1 MKKIFPLLIL
11 IICISFAIRYTMH
24 GVREEKDSFY
34 LMGSGK
40 KIITEMQETLREK
53 KETEEIQKTSSENE
67 ETLDIIIKNLLA
79 QIDANLVEGCLG
91 LWNGYSQEIRLMYK
105 MKSNKGNTNYY
116 MTEIGLDGSVRGY
129 INEATK
135 DVYERFKQISIKMS

>member
-1 MKKIFPLLIL
+1 
-11 IICISFAIRYTMH
+11 MH

>member
-1 MKKIFPLLIL
+1 MKKIFALLIL

-53 KETEEIQKTSSENE
+53 KETEEI
-67 ETLDIIIKNLLA
+67 
-79 QIDANLVEGCLG
+79 
-91 LWNGYSQEIRLMYK
+91 
-105 MKSNKGNTNYY
+105 
-116 MTEIGLDGSVRGY
+116 
-129 INEATK
+129 
-135 DVYERFKQISIKMS
+135 